1 MDSIGLL
8 AAWVGII
15 SFLLM
20 SAMAG
25 AAHFVTPR
33 VQKYWAMNSPVR
45 ARRRIQRLDEGLE
58 MAERPQTSYVA
69 DLVTLYGSMI
79 LNLVAAATVVVVSI
93 EILDLGPALLAS
105 TLPFSIDAKLLT
117 RFTGF
122 FLLAVS
128 YCFVFRLTLLAAR
141 IQNKTFPRKPG
152 YSQRALREIAE
163 LRAKFDLT
171 VKQPV
176 GAGLME

>member
-8 AAWVGII
+8 AAWVGIV

-20 SAMAG
+20 PAMAG
-25 AAHFVTPR
+25 AAHFALPLLE
-33 VQKYWAMNSPVR
+33 KYWATTGAAR
-45 ARRRIQRLDEGLE
+45 ARRRLQKLNEGLE
-58 MAERPQTSYVA
+58 MAERPQTTYVA

-105 TLPFSIDAKLLT
+105 TLPFSIDAKLMT

-122 FLLAVS
+122 FLLAMS
-128 YCFVFRLTLLAAR
+128 YGFVFRLTWLATKIR
-141 IQNKTFPRKPG
+141 KKTAPREPG
-152 YSQRALREIAE
+152 YSRKAQHEIAA
-163 LRAKFDLT
+163 LRAKYDLT
-171 VKQPV
+171 VKQAV
-176 GAGLME
+176 GARE

>member
-20 SAMAG
+20 PAMLAV
-25 AAHFVTPR
+25 AHFVTPHVER
-33 VQKYWAMNSPVR
+33 YWAGTSPSR
-45 ARRRIQRLDEGLE
+45 ARRRTQKLYEGLE
-58 MAERPQTSYVA
+58 MAERPQTAYVA

-79 LNLVAAATVVVVSI
+79 LNLVAAATLVLLSV

-122 FLLAVS
+122 FLLAAS
-128 YCFVFRLTLLAAR
+128 YGFVFRLTLLATKIR
-141 IQNKTFPRKPG
+141 NKTVPRKPG
-152 YSQRALREIAE
+152 YSQRAVQEIAE
-163 LRAKFDLT
+163 LRAKYDLK
-171 VKQPV
+171 VKQAV
-176 GAGLME
+176 RAGARE

>member
-20 SAMAG
+20 LALAG
-25 AAHFVTPR
+25 VAHFVTPH
-33 VQKYWAMNSPVR
+33 VQKYRALRSPVR
-45 ARRRIQRLDEGLE
+45 ARRRIQTLHEGLE
-58 MAERPQTSYVA
+58 MAERPQLAYLA
-69 DLVTLYGSMI
+69 DLVTLYGTMI
-79 LNLVAAATVVVVSI
+79 LNLVAAATVVLVSI

-122 FLLAVS
+122 FCS
-128 YCFVFRLTLLAAR
+128 
-141 IQNKTFPRKPG
+141 P
-152 YSQRALREIAE
+152 
-163 LRAKFDLT
+163 
-171 VKQPV
+171 
-176 GAGLME
+176 

>member
-1 MDSIGLL
+1 LDSIGLL

-20 SAMAG
+20 LVMAG
-25 AAHFVTPR
+25 VAHFVTPHLQR
-33 VQKYWAMNSPVR
+33 YWAMTSPVR
-45 ARRRIQRLDEGLE
+45 ARRRIQNLYEGMEL
-58 MAERPQTSYVA
+58 AERPQTAYLA
-69 DLVTLYGSMI
+69 DLVTLYGTMI

-122 FLLAVS
+122 FLLAMS
-128 YCFVFRLTLLAAR
+128 YCFVFRLTWLATKIR
-141 IQNKTFPRKPG
+141 NKTVPRKPG
-152 YSQRALREIAE
+152 YTQTALKEIAE
-163 LRAKFDLT
+163 LRAKHGLAG
-171 VKQPV
+171 KQAV
-176 GAGLME
+176 GAGTGE